1 MTDKRFFNV
10 SGPFSLADLAD
21 LAGAELGGN
30 ADPSEQFSDVG
41 PLDVADSGMVSFLD
55 NKRYAEAF
63 SKSRAGACVVHPAM
77 APKAPKGMALLMCDQ
92 PYHGYARIAR
102 AFYPADTA
110 TPFLAATASIDAS
123 AQLGAD
129 CQIDPGVTIAANV
142 IIGDRCRIGANAV
155 IGAGVTIGD
164 DCSIGPLTTL
174 ACCLIGNEAI
184 IHSGVRIGQ
193 DGFGF
198 ALGPEGHLKVPQLG
212 RVVIED
218 DVEIGANTTI
228 DRGTGPDTVIGAG
241 TKIDNLVQIGHNVRL
256 GRNCVVVSHVGISGS
271 TTIGDF
277 VMLGGQVGLAGH
289 LNIGSGVQIA
299 AQSGVMRDIAAG
311 QKVGGS
317 PAAPFRDWMRGI
329 AMIEKMSKKS
339 KKKDS

>member
-1 MTDKRFFNV
+1 MTDKRFFDV
-10 SGPFSLADLAD
+10 SGPFTLADLAEIS
-21 LAGAELGGN
+21 GAELAG
-30 ADPSEQFSDVG
+30 DVETSLLYSDVA
-41 PLDVADSGMVSFLD
+41 PLDAGSAGTVSFLD
-55 NKRYAEAF
+55 NRAYIEAF
-63 SKSRAGACVVHPAM
+63 SNSRAGACVVHSALASL
-77 APKAPKGMALLMCDQ
+77 APDGMALLICDQ

-102 AFYPADTA
+102 AFYPATKA
-110 TPFLAATASIDAS
+110 VAHQGANSFIDPS

-129 CQIDPGVTIAANV
+129 CQIDPGVVIGANV
-142 IIGDRCRIGANAV
+142 QIGDRCQIGANAV
-155 IGAGVTIGD
+155 IGTGVVIGD
-164 DCSIGPLTTL
+164 DCYIGPQTTL
-174 ACCLIGNEAI
+174 ICCLIGNKAI

-198 ALGPEGHLKVPQLG
+198 ALGAEGHLKVPQLG
-212 RVVIED
+212 RVLIED
-218 DVEIGANTTI
+218 NVEIGANTTI

-277 VMLGGQVGLAGH
+277 VMIGGQAGLAGH

-299 AQSGVMRDIAAG
+299 AQSGVMRDIEPG

-317 PAAPFRDWMRGI
+317 PASPFRSWMRGI
-329 AMIEKMSKKS
+329 AIIEKMSKK
-339 KKKDS
+339 KG